1 LTHSPESIQRT
12 NKNAFLPIH
21 NTCSATVPCTTTL
34 PVIQLLI
41 KVHPQAISQINKLGE
56 TPLKTAQRNSN
67 CRHEVIQYLEKFH
80 KQHQMNQKS
89 KE

>member
-1 LTHSPESIQRT
+1 
-12 NKNAFLPIH
+12 
-21 NTCSATVPCTTTL
+21 
-34 PVIQLLI
+34 LI